1 MTIEEMAEKE
11 FPIKSWNEYFAANDC
26 RRVYCMGANAVL
38 REIEMT
44 LSVSEEGCL
53 ESNLKKLIEELKK
66 G

>member
-1 MTIEEMAEKE
+1 
-11 FPIKSWNEYFAANDC
+11 
-26 RRVYCMGANAVL
+26 MGANAVL

-66 G
+66 GRL